1 METLK
6 MTEKIKLSV
15 AEIADLADKAKKKGI
30 NSGLP
35 ATRAGVNRRVTKQ
48 GWESEDIPTAGGK
61 NGFKKLY
68 TIPSYIIEE
77 LKEKGV
83 LDLLTP
89 GKEGSSSTQSGKYPA
104 GSVGALTSALK
115 EPIYKEYG
123 VVKREKTN
131 LPVVPLSMQQ
141 MVKEYADWSEKQD
154 TAEIVPVRYHT
165 SVFASAGAG
174 SIVWDVETEAMWF
187 RASFFQYLG
196 IPPERCFCTR
206 IKGDSMFPT
215 IIDRGTVLWQ
225 ACAEFVNE
233 GIYLFRQGNELKVK
247 RLQKIAPSVFR
258 VISDN
263 PNKGLY
269 PTFDLDLS
277 HSEDH
282 YFEIYGCYLWDC
294 GISN

>member
-1 METLK
+1 MGLK
-6 MTEKIKLSV
+6 FGIDELVELVEQYELKSLPRSDRG
-15 AEIADLADKAKKKGI
+15 IAGKAKRENWGCVHVSGKGGPKGI
-30 NSGLP
+30 KTLY
-35 ATRAGVNRRVTKQ
+35 
-48 GWESEDIPTAGGK
+48 EIP
-61 NGFKKLY
+61 NY
-68 TIPSYIIEE
+68 VIEE

-83 LDLLTP
+83 LDVLLQEKAARG
-89 GKEGSSSTQSGKYPA
+89 GKPEAKLIYNERADSRENARLPA
-104 GSVGALTSALK
+104 
-115 EPIYKEYG
+115 
-123 VVKREKTN
+123 
-131 LPVVPLSMQQ
+131 VPASMRQ

-225 ACAEFVNE
+225 ATAEFTNE
-233 GIYLFRQGNELKVK
+233 GIYLFRQDNELKVK
-247 RLQKIAPSVFR
+247 RLQKIAPGVFR

-263 PNKGLY
+263 PNKVLY
-269 PTFDLDLS
+269 PAFDLDLT
-277 HSEDH
+277 EADEH
-282 YFEIYGCYLWDC
+282 YFEIYGRCLWAC
-294 GISN
+294 GIPN

>member
-1 METLK
+1 MRYE
-6 MTEKIKLSV
+6 LSIQ
-15 AEIADLADKAKKKGI
+15 EIADFSNKLKDMGI
-30 NSGLP
+30 ISGLP
-35 ATRAGVNRRVTKQ
+35 SSKPGVTDRVQRENWPFTEVRGK
-48 GWESEDIPTAGGK
+48 GGK
-61 NGFKKLY
+61 GGVKRIY
-68 TIPSYIIEE
+68 TLPDYVIEE

-83 LDLLTP
+83 LDVLLQE
-89 GKEGSSSTQSGKYPA
+89 KAACSGKPEA
-104 GSVGALTSALK
+104 K
-115 EPIYKEYG
+115 PIYNERADS
-123 VVKREKTN
+123 REN
-131 LPVVPLSMQQ
+131 ARLPAVPLSMRQ
-141 MVKEYADWSEKQD
+141 MIEEYPEWSARQS
-154 TAEIVPVRYHT
+154 TAEIVPVRNHT
-165 SVFASAGAG
+165 IVFASAGPG
-174 SIVWDVETEAMWF
+174 NIIWEVETEAMWF

-225 ACAEFVNE
+225 ACAEYLSE
-233 GIYLFRQGNELKVK
+233 GIYLFRQGDELRVK

-258 VISDN
+258 IISDN

-282 YFEIYGCYLWDC
+282 YFEIYGRYLWDF

>member
-1 METLK
+1 MGLK
-6 MTEKIKLSV
+6 FGIDELVELVEQYELKSLPRSDRG
-15 AEIADLADKAKKKGI
+15 IAGKAKRENWGCVHVSGKGGPKGI
-30 NSGLP
+30 KTLY
-35 ATRAGVNRRVTKQ
+35 
-48 GWESEDIPTAGGK
+48 EIP
-61 NGFKKLY
+61 NY
-68 TIPSYIIEE
+68 VIEE

-83 LDLLTP
+83 LDVLLQEKAARG
-89 GKEGSSSTQSGKYPA
+89 GKSEAKLIYNERADSRENARLPA
-104 GSVGALTSALK
+104 
-115 EPIYKEYG
+115 
-123 VVKREKTN
+123 
-131 LPVVPLSMQQ
+131 VPASMRQ

-225 ACAEFVNE
+225 ATAEFTNE
-233 GIYLFRQGNELKVK
+233 GIYLFRQDNELKVK
-247 RLQKIAPSVFR
+247 RLQKIAPGVFR

-263 PNKGLY
+263 PNKVLY
-269 PTFDLDLS
+269 PAFDLDLT
-277 HSEDH
+277 EADEH
-282 YFEIYGCYLWDC
+282 YFEIYGRCLWAC
-294 GISN
+294 GIPN

>member
-1 METLK
+1 

-48 GWESEDIPTAGGK
+48 GWESEDIPTVGGK

-89 GKEGSSSTQSGKYPA
+89 GKEGSSSTQNDKYPTGKA
-104 GSVGALTSALK
+104 GTPEPVLK
-115 EPIYKEYG
+115 ESIYEGYG
-123 VVKREKTN
+123 AFKHGKPN
-131 LPVVPLSMQQ
+131 LPAVPLSMRQ

-225 ACAEFVNE
+225 ATAEFTNE
-233 GIYLFRQGNELKVK
+233 GIYLFRQDNELKVK
-247 RLQKIAPSVFR
+247 RLQKIAPGVFR

-263 PNKGLY
+263 PNKVLY
-269 PTFDLDLS
+269 PAFDLDLT
-277 HSEDH
+277 EADEH
-282 YFEIYGCYLWDC
+282 YFEIYGRCLWAC
-294 GISN
+294 GIPN

>member
-1 METLK
+1 MNSLK
-6 MTEKIKLSV
+6 FSI
-15 AEIADLADKAKKKGI
+15 AEIYDFVGNFKLR
-30 NSGLP
+30 SLP
-35 ATRAGVNRRVTKQ
+35 ATKRAIQYKVER
-48 GWESEDIPTAGGK
+48 ESWPFQEAETQGGK
-61 NGFKKLY
+61 GGVKRIY
-68 TIPSYIIEE
+68 TLPNYVIEE

-83 LDLLTP
+83 LDVLLQEKAARG
-89 GKEGSSSTQSGKYPA
+89 GKPEAKLIYNERADSRENARLPA
-104 GSVGALTSALK
+104 
-115 EPIYKEYG
+115 
-123 VVKREKTN
+123 
-131 LPVVPLSMQQ
+131 VPASMRQ

-187 RASFFQYLG
+187 RASFFDHLG
-196 IPPERCFCTR
+196 VRPANCFCTR

-225 ACAEFVNE
+225 ACAEYLSE
-233 GIYLFRQGNELKVK
+233 GIYLFRQGDELRVK

>member
-1 METLK
+1 MGLK
-6 MTEKIKLSV
+6 FGIDELVELVEQYELKLLPRSDRG
-15 AEIADLADKAKKKGI
+15 IAGKAKRENWGCVHVSGKGGPKGI
-30 NSGLP
+30 KTLY
-35 ATRAGVNRRVTKQ
+35 
-48 GWESEDIPTAGGK
+48 EIP
-61 NGFKKLY
+61 NY
-68 TIPSYIIEE
+68 VIEE

-83 LDLLTP
+83 LDVLLQEKAARG
-89 GKEGSSSTQSGKYPA
+89 GKPEAK
-104 GSVGALTSALK
+104 
-115 EPIYKEYG
+115 PIYNEKADS
-123 VVKREKTN
+123 REN
-131 LPVVPLSMQQ
+131 VRLPAVPASMRQ

-225 ACAEFVNE
+225 ATAEFTNE
-233 GIYLFRQGNELKVK
+233 GIYLFRQDNELKVK
-247 RLQKIAPSVFR
+247 RLQKIAPGVFR

-263 PNKGLY
+263 PNKVLY
-269 PTFDLDLS
+269 PAFDLDLT
-277 HSEDH
+277 EADEH
-282 YFEIYGCYLWDC
+282 YFEIYGRCLWAC
-294 GISN
+294 GIPN